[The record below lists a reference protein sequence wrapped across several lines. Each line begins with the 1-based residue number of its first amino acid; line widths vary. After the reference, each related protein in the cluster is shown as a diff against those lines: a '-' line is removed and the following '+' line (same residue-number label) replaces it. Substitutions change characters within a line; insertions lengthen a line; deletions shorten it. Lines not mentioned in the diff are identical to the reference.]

1 MNLRECR
8 SYLGRVEVYGIKF
21 GLGNIRAV
29 LDDLGRPH
37 HRFPSILVA
46 GTNGKGSVCAM
57 LSEILV
63 RSGLRTGLY
72 TSPHLVSVEE
82 RIRINGRPIPVR
94 DFCRLLTQV
103 KASCGRLLRGKKLS
117 APLTYFEHLTAM
129 AFLYFREKNVDVA
142 VLEVGMGG
150 RFDATNVVT
159 PLVSVITSISL
170 DHQKFL
176 GSTLG
181 RIAFEKA
188 GIIKPGVP
196 VVCGPE
202 SGAAY
207 LMIRRR
213 AHESGAPFIP
223 VFSGT
228 SRLRARRDKSGY
240 RFVFV
245 TDDQT
250 WRFKPRLAGIHQGR
264 NAAIAL
270 IAASVLGRTWRRL
283 DRCTI
288 VEGIQRAK
296 WPGRLEAYGRKP
308 LVVLDG
314 AHNRDGTAALAAYAR
329 DFMPRPLFLVFGVM
343 RDKDIRPMVRTLFPR
358 AKRVFVTTIP
368 THRAAAPD
376 HVLSEARDFRKK
388 IVLEPNLGRA
398 LTLAR
403 TAARAANGSVLVAGS
418 LFLVGEVKKAG
429 RR

>member
-8 SYLGRVEVYGIKF
+8 SYLERVEVYGIKF
-21 GLGNIRAV
+21 GLDNIRAV

-37 HRFPSILVA
+37 HHFPSILVA

-82 RIRINGRPIPVR
+82 RIRIDGRPIPVR
-94 DFCRLLTQV
+94 DFCRLLMRV
-103 KASCGRLLRGKKLS
+103 KASCIRLMRGGKLS
-117 APLTYFEHLTAM
+117 APLTYFEHLTAL
-129 AFLYFREKNVDVA
+129 AFLCFREKKVDAA

-181 RIAFEKA
+181 QIAFEKA

-207 LMIRRR
+207 LMIRKR

-223 VFSGT
+223 VFPGT
-228 SRLRARRDKSGY
+228 SRFRARKDKSGY
-240 RFVFV
+240 RFIFIG
-245 TDDQT
+245 DDRT

-264 NAAIAL
+264 NAAIVL
-270 IAASVLGRTWRRL
+270 TVASVLNRTWRKL
-283 DRCTI
+283 DRRAI
-288 VEGIQRAK
+288 LDGIQRAE
-296 WPGRLEAYGRKP
+296 WPGRLEVYGRKP
-308 LVVLDG
+308 LMVLDG
-314 AHNRDGTAALAAYAR
+314 AHNREGTAALAAYAR
-329 DFMPRPLFLVFGVM
+329 DFIPRPLFLVFGVM
-343 RDKDIRPMVRTLFPR
+343 RDKDIRPMVRALFPR
-358 AKRVFVTTIP
+358 AKGVFVTTIP
-368 THRAAAPD
+368 THRAAAPED
-376 HVLSEARDFRKK
+376 ILAEAGAFRKK
-388 IVLEPNLGRA
+388 IVLEPDLRQA
-398 LTLAR
+398 LTRAR